1 MSDSDEALVAR
12 AADGDR
18 DALSELLQRFGPQV
32 RERIAP
38 KIGDEWRAAIDVE
51 DVMQVTYLDAF
62 LRIQRFT
69 PKAGGTFLAWLTRVA
84 ENNIRDAIRELSRAK
99 RLPPRKRIVRRAA
112 EESSV
117 DLLDRLGCTTTTPS
131 RHAAAA
137 EVHAAVEAAVGRLPA
152 DYQYVL
158 RAYELEGRSGSD
170 VAESMGRSLG
180 AVYMLRAR
188 ALDELREGLGVVA
201 GP

>member
-12 AADGDR
+12 ATDGDR
-18 DALSELLQRFGPQV
+18 DALSELLRRFGPQV

-38 KIGDEWRAAIDVE
+38 KIGEEWRSAVDVE

-69 PKAGGTFLAWLTRVA
+69 PKPGGTFLAWLTRVA
-84 ENNIRDAIRELSRAK
+84 ENNIRDAIRELGRAK
-99 RLPPRKRIVRRAA
+99 RPPARKRIVRRPA
-112 EESSV
+112 EDSSV
-117 DLLDRLGCTTTTPS
+117 DLLDRLGWTTTTPS
-131 RHAAAA
+131 RNAAAA
-137 EVHAAVEAAVGRLPA
+137 EVHAAVESAIGRLPA

-188 ALDELREGLGVVA
+188 ALDELREGLGVA
-201 GP
+201 MGP